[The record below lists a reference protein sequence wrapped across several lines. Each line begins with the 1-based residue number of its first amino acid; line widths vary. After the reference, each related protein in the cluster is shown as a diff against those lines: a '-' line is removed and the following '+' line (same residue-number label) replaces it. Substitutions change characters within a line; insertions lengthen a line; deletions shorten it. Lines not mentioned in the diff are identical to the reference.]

1 MELFMNLGDVINIV
15 NSGDLSPL
23 DSMTLSDRVTVSL
36 QTSLLGL
43 GTVFA
48 VLALLWGALVLFRV
62 VFAGIEKKSAN
73 AADEAPA
80 AAVPTPVEVVPSA
93 AEVSDDSEVVAA
105 ITAAISV
112 MLDKPAT
119 SFRVVSFR
127 RSGSR

>member
-73 AADEAPA
+73 AAGEAPA

>member
-1 MELFMNLGDVINIV
+1 MNLGDVINIV

-62 VFAGIEKKSAN
+62 VFAGIEKKSAS
-73 AADEAPA
+73 AADEASA
-80 AAVPTPVEVVPSA
+80 ADVPTPVEVVPSA

>member
-1 MELFMNLGDVINIV
+1 MNLGDVINIV

-73 AADEAPA
+73 AAGEAPA

>member
-1 MELFMNLGDVINIV
+1 MNLGDVINIV

-73 AADEAPA
+73 AAGEAPA

-93 AEVSDDSEVVAA
+93 AEGSDDSEVVAA

>member
-1 MELFMNLGDVINIV
+1 MNLGDVINIV
-15 NSGDLSPL
+15 NIGDLSPL

-80 AAVPTPVEVVPSA
+80 AAVPTPVEVVPNA

>member
-1 MELFMNLGDVINIV
+1 MNLGDVINIV